1 MLKAEILA
9 AAAEYVAAGEI
20 PYLPVAGYQ
29 EYLTT
34 GNRLHFE
41 ERYFA
46 RRRQLAVLALAYE
59 LQPEQATKAL
69 LEQVIWEVCNEYT
82 WALPAHLPIVEG
94 GFGQG
99 SDCWLDLFA
108 AETAQTLAACYEKMG
123 NEFSLLTQER
133 LLNELE
139 RRIFQPFEAHKW
151 EWEEKDNNW
160 SAVVGGSIGM
170 AILAVMP
177 AGKRRKRLLKRL
189 ETSLESYL
197 SGFGDDGACVE
208 GVGYWGY
215 GFGYFLYYC
224 EKLRKVTGDEHFLK
238 RDKVKQI
245 AAFPYYVSL
254 GNEAYL
260 PFSDYSQVALPSGLV
275 AFCQE
280 YFGVAVPAVPES
292 SLDFDPCY
300 RYAQL
305 EWNLTYQAQP
315 GTSSPVT
322 DHYFAD
328 AQWWI
333 KKDQEQVFAAK
344 GGHNYESHNH
354 LDVGHFVYGNGDELF
369 LTDLGAGEY
378 TKEYFQAATRYDFFV
393 NQAQSHSI
401 PQINGVWQQEFD
413 KAPLA
418 IKENKRL
425 SMVLSHFY
433 PEAQLEEFER
443 EFTVEAKQVTL
454 VDYFHFTKPH
464 NQVLENFITL
474 VQPLIEGN
482 TVVLQSSSGRCRL
495 EFETTELQVKAVTYR
510 DHHGQ
515 EQRAYVIQAH
525 YLLEQQAAITVKLT
539 LEK

>member
-9 AAAEYVAAGEI
+9 AAKEYVASGEI
-20 PYLPVAGYQ
+20 PYLPVSGYQ

-59 LQPEQATKAL
+59 LQPEQQTKEL

-94 GFGQG
+94 EFGQG

-108 AETAQTLAACYEKMG
+108 AETAQTLAACLEKMG
-123 NEFSLLTQER
+123 SEFSLLTQER
-133 LLNELE
+133 ILKELE
-139 RRIFQPFEAHKW
+139 RRIFQPFAAHKW

-170 AILAVMP
+170 ALLAVLP
-177 AGKRRKRLLKRL
+177 EGKRRQRLLKRL

-215 GFGYFLYYC
+215 GFGYFVYYC
-224 EKLRKVTGDEHFLK
+224 EKLRRVTGDDHFLK
-238 RDKVKQI
+238 REKVKQI
-245 AAFPYYVSL
+245 AAFPYYASL
-254 GNEAYL
+254 GKESYL

-275 AFCQE
+275 AFCQQ

-292 SLDFDPCY
+292 PLDFDHCY

-305 EWNLTYQAQP
+305 AWNLAYQ
-315 GTSSPVT
+315 GEPVNLENAT

-328 AQWWI
+328 AQWWV
-333 KKDQEQVFAAK
+333 KKDESQVFAAK

-354 LDVGHFVYGNGDELF
+354 IDVGHFIYGNDTELF

-378 TKEYFQAATRYDFFV
+378 TKEYFQEKTRYDFFV
-393 NQAQSHSI
+393 NQAQGHSI
-401 PQINGVWQQEFD
+401 PRINGVWQQISGKSPFVM
-413 KAPLA
+413 
-418 IKENKRL
+418 KEDNHLRL
-425 SMVLSHFY
+425 ILSHFY
-433 PEAQLEEFER
+433 PDAQLEEFER
-443 EFTVEAKQVTL
+443 TFKVEDRKVTL
-454 VDYFHFTKPH
+454 VDHFQFTKPQ
-464 NQVLENFITL
+464 NQVLENLITR
-474 VQPLIEGN
+474 VKPKIQAN
-482 TVVLQSSSGRCRL
+482 QVALQGDTGTCYL
-495 EFETTELQVKAVTYR
+495 EFETTDLEVKTVSYR
-510 DHHGQ
+510 DHQGQ
-515 EQRAYVIQAH
+515 QQEAYMIQAN
-525 YLLEQQAAITVKLT
+525 YQLKQQATVSVKLT
-539 LEK
+539 LGN